1 MFGEVS
7 ENNPRLAQFS
17 RAVCEHRHFA
27 HFIDFGAIFRC
38 ARFAALE
45 KIDIDGLPIG
55 ADQIEHKR
63 GAVRVPGLSEAVEL
77 IFRHEFSLRLKDAK
91 TFESLREAMAEQAW
105 RTRRR
110 LPAPGSGRRRMKARP
125 KPRFCGRE

>member
-91 TFESLREAMAEQAW
+91 IFVLQRCEKLRPSKRDGPAAGCLPWKRPAANESSA
-105 RTRRR
+105 
-110 LPAPGSGRRRMKARP
+110 KAS
-125 KPRFCGRE
+125 